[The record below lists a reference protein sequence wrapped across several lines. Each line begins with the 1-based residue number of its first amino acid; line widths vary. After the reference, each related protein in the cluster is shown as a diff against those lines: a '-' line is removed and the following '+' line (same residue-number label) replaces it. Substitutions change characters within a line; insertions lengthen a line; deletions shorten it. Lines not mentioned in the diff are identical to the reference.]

1 MAIKH
6 LGNAFFIDD
15 RPITPKDWLETREA
29 RRKMAKRW
37 GSATHRALEW
47 LDQAADAGKKISIH
61 PYAEFHSL
69 ERASM
74 GVALI
79 EGDKVVDSIELKET
93 SYSEPIA
100 RYLPHDLIASE
111 LKDAKPWMFEEM
123 GWVEVTDKDDWDLL
137 REAHEGAYK
146 REVEDTD
153 YQGPGLYDGRD
164 MQKVYGSVE
173 ELEISDME
181 SEADSLIDYMFS
193 GGLMGSDLQ
202 GNEWIE
208 AFEKLAL
215 KAADED
221 EEDDWGGTGDAF

>member
-15 RPITPKDWLETREA
+15 RPITPKDWLETREG
-29 RRKMAKRW
+29 RRKLAKRW
-37 GSATHRALEW
+37 GSATHRALKW
-47 LDQAADAGKKISIH
+47 LDQAADEGKKISIH
-61 PYAEFHSL
+61 PYAEFHWL
-69 ERASM
+69 ERAGI

-100 RYLPHDLIASE
+100 RYLPYDLISSE
-111 LKDAKPWMFEEM
+111 LKDAKPWIFEEM
-123 GWVEVTDKDDWDLL
+123 GWVEIRNKQDWDLL
-137 REAHEGAYK
+137 KEAHENAYK
-146 REVEDTD
+146 REIEDTEYD
-153 YQGPGLYDGRD
+153 GPGLYDGRD
-164 MQKVYGSVE
+164 MLKAYGSVE

-181 SEADSLIDYMFS
+181 SEADDLIEYMFS
-193 GGLMGSDLQ
+193 GGLMGSDLR

-215 KAADED
+215 RAADEED
-221 EEDDWGGTGDAF
+221 EDGEGDDS